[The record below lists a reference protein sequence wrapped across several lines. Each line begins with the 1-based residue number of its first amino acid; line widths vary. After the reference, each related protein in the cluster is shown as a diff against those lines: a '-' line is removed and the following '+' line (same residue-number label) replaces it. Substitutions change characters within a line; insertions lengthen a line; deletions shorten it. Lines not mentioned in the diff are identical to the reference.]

1 MFRNPVVAAVVVTAS
16 LAALASHLV
25 TPFDA
30 QSEPINRL
38 NDDCQPTTDQMAY
51 RVDQTLSL
59 THRGEDW
66 RLRLARFQDGAALFC
81 LTHQQNS
88 QHQRVDIESV
98 QNQFIDAVIPIAP
111 GSPVFDVVVRSGNG
125 RGAAQSSL
133 LLDLR
138 DPIKPQLWR
147 PASGE

>member
-1 MFRNPVVAAVVVTAS
+1 MSRNRVVAAVLTGVFAVVTAR
-16 LAALASHLV
+16 LL

-30 QSEPINRL
+30 QSEPTSRL

-51 RVDQTLSL
+51 RVDQMLSL
-59 THRGEDW
+59 NHRGEEW

-81 LTHQQNS
+81 LTHQPNS
-88 QHQRVDIESV
+88 QHQRVAIESL
-98 QNQFIDAVIPIAP
+98 QNQFIDAVTPTAP
-111 GSPVFDVVVRSGNG
+111 GSPVFEVVVRSGNG

-138 DPIKPQLWR
+138 DPIKPQLWH
-147 PASGE
+147 PAVGE

>member
-30 QSEPINRL
+30 QSEPISRL

-59 THRGEDW
+59 NHRGEDW

-98 QNQFIDAVIPIAP
+98 QNQFIDAVTPIAP

-125 RGAAQSSL
+125 RGASQSSL

-138 DPIKPQLWR
+138 DPIKPQLWH

>member
-1 MFRNPVVAAVVVTAS
+1 MSRNPVVAAVLTGVFAVV
-16 LAALASHLV
+16 AACLL

-30 QSEPINRL
+30 QSEPTSRL
-38 NDDCQPTTDQMAY
+38 NDDCQPTTDPMAY
-51 RVDQTLSL
+51 RLDQTFSL
-59 THRGEDW
+59 NHRGEEW

-98 QNQFIDAVIPIAP
+98 QNQFIDAVTPIAP
-111 GSPVFDVVVRSGNG
+111 GSPVFEVVVRSGNG

-138 DPIKPQLWR
+138 DPNKPQLWR
-147 PASGE
+147 PAVGE

>member
-1 MFRNPVVAAVVVTAS
+1 MSRNRFIAAAVGIGVFAVVAARL
-16 LAALASHLV
+16 LA
-25 TPFDA
+25 PFDA

-38 NDDCQPTTDQMAY
+38 NEDCQPTTDQMAY

-59 THRGEDW
+59 KHRGEDW

-81 LTHQQNS
+81 LTHQKNS
-88 QHQRVDIESV
+88 QHQRVDIQSV
-98 QNQFIDAVIPIAP
+98 QNQFIDAVTPIAP

-125 RGAAQSSL
+125 RGAGQRRL

-138 DPIKPQLWR
+138 DPGKPQLWDR
-147 PASGE
+147 APYE

>member
-16 LAALASHLV
+16 LAALATHLV

-30 QSEPINRL
+30 QSEPISRL

-59 THRGEDW
+59 KHRGENW

-81 LTHQQNS
+81 LTQQKNS
-88 QHQRVDIESV
+88 QHQRVDIESL
-98 QNQFIDAVIPIAP
+98 QNQFIDAVTPTGP
-111 GSPVFDVVVRSGNG
+111 GTSVFEVVVRSGNG

>member
-1 MFRNPVVAAVVVTAS
+1 MSRNRFIAAAVGIGVFAVVAAR
-16 LAALASHLV
+16 LL

-38 NDDCQPTTDQMAY
+38 NEDCQPTTDQMAY

-59 THRGEDW
+59 KHRGEDW

-81 LTHQQNS
+81 LTHQKNS
-88 QHQRVDIESV
+88 QHQRVDIQSV
-98 QNQFIDAVIPIAP
+98 QNQFIDAVTPIAP

-125 RGAAQSSL
+125 RGATQSSL

-138 DPIKPQLWR
+138 DPIKPQLWY
-147 PASGE
+147 PAVGE

>member
-125 RGAAQSSL
+125 RGASQSSL

-138 DPIKPQLWR
+138 DPIKPQLWH

>member
-1 MFRNPVVAAVVVTAS
+1 MSRNPVVAAAVLIGVFVVV
-16 LAALASHLV
+16 AARLL

-30 QSEPINRL
+30 HSESISRL
-38 NDDCQPTTDQMAY
+38 NDDCQPTTDQMVY

-59 THRGEDW
+59 KHRGEDW

-88 QHQRVDIESV
+88 QHQRVELESV
-98 QNQFIDAVIPIAP
+98 QNQFIDAVTPIEP
-111 GSPVFDVVVRSGNG
+111 GSPVFEVVVRSGNG
-125 RGAAQSSL
+125 RGAVQSSL

-138 DPIKPQLWR
+138 DPIKPQLWH

>member
-1 MFRNPVVAAVVVTAS
+1 MSRNPVVAAAVVTGVFAVV
-16 LAALASHLV
+16 AARLL

-30 QSEPINRL
+30 QSEPIRHL

-59 THRGEDW
+59 KHRGEDW

-81 LTHQQNS
+81 LTHQKNS
-88 QHQRVDIESV
+88 QHQRVDIQSV
-98 QNQFIDAVIPIAP
+98 QNQFIDAVTPIAP
-111 GSPVFDVVVRSGNG
+111 GSPVFEVVVRSGNG

-138 DPIKPQLWR
+138 DPIKPQLWH
-147 PASGE
+147 PAVGE

>member
-1 MFRNPVVAAVVVTAS
+1 MSRNPVIAAAVLTGVFAVAAARL
-16 LAALASHLV
+16 LA
-25 TPFDA
+25 PFDA

-38 NDDCQPTTDQMAY
+38 NDDCQPTTDPMAY
-51 RVDQTLSL
+51 RLDQTFSL
-59 THRGEDW
+59 NHRGEEW

-98 QNQFIDAVIPIAP
+98 QNQFIDAVTPIAP

-125 RGAAQSSL
+125 RGASQSGL

>member
-1 MFRNPVVAAVVVTAS
+1 MSRNPVVAAAVVISVFAVV
-16 LAALASHLV
+16 AARFF

-30 QSEPINRL
+30 QSEPISRL

-59 THRGEDW
+59 THRSEDW
-66 RLRLARFQDGAALFC
+66 LLRLARFQDGAALFC

-98 QNQFIDAVIPIAP
+98 QNQFIDAVTPIAP
-111 GSPVFDVVVRSGNG
+111 GSPVFDVVVKSGNG
-125 RGAAQSSL
+125 RGASQSGL

>member
-1 MFRNPVVAAVVVTAS
+1 MSRNRFIAAAVGIGVFAVVAAR
-16 LAALASHLV
+16 LL

-38 NDDCQPTTDQMAY
+38 NEDCQPTTDQMAY

-59 THRGEDW
+59 KHRGEDW

-81 LTHQQNS
+81 LTHQKNS
-88 QHQRVDIESV
+88 QHQRVDIQSV
-98 QNQFIDAVIPIAP
+98 QNQFIDAVTPIAP

-125 RGAAQSSL
+125 RGAGQRRL

-138 DPIKPQLWR
+138 DPGKPQLWDR
-147 PASGE
+147 APYE

>member
-1 MFRNPVVAAVVVTAS
+1 MSRNPVVAAAVLTGVFAVV
-16 LAALASHLV
+16 AARLL

-30 QSEPINRL
+30 QSEPTSRL

-51 RVDQTLSL
+51 RVDQMLSL
-59 THRGEDW
+59 NHRGEEW
-66 RLRLARFQDGAALFC
+66 RLRLARFQDGAALLC

-88 QHQRVDIESV
+88 QHQRVDIESL
-98 QNQFIDAVIPIAP
+98 QNQFIDAVTPTAP

-125 RGAAQSSL
+125 RGPAQSSL

-138 DPIKPQLWR
+138 DPIKPQLWH
-147 PASGE
+147 PAVGE

>member
-30 QSEPINRL
+30 QSEPISRL

-98 QNQFIDAVIPIAP
+98 QNQFIDAVTPIAP

-138 DPIKPQLWR
+138 DPIKPQLWH

>member
-30 QSEPINRL
+30 QSEPISRL

-59 THRGEDW
+59 KHRGEDW

-88 QHQRVDIESV
+88 QHQRVELESV
-98 QNQFIDAVIPIAP
+98 QNQFIDAVTPIEP
-111 GSPVFDVVVRSGNG
+111 GSPVFEVVVRSGNG

-138 DPIKPQLWR
+138 APIKPQLWH

>member
-30 QSEPINRL
+30 QSEPISRL

-88 QHQRVDIESV
+88 QHQRMDIESV
-98 QNQFIDAVIPIAP
+98 QNQFIDAVTPIAP

-138 DPIKPQLWR
+138 DPIKPQLWH

>member
-1 MFRNPVVAAVVVTAS
+1 MSRNRFIAAAAGIGVFAVVAAR
-16 LAALASHLV
+16 LL

-38 NDDCQPTTDQMAY
+38 NEDCQPTTDQMAY

-59 THRGEDW
+59 KHRGEDW

-81 LTHQQNS
+81 LTHQKNS
-88 QHQRVDIESV
+88 QHQRVDIQSV
-98 QNQFIDAVIPIAP
+98 QNQFIDAVTPIAP
-111 GSPVFDVVVRSGNG
+111 GSPVLDVVVRSGNG
-125 RGAAQSSL
+125 RGAGQRRL

-138 DPIKPQLWR
+138 DPGKPQLWDR
-147 PASGE
+147 APYD

>member
-1 MFRNPVVAAVVVTAS
+1 MSRNPVVAAAVVKGVFAVV
-16 LAALASHLV
+16 AAHLL
-25 TPFDA
+25 TPLDA
-30 QSEPINRL
+30 QSEAISRL

-98 QNQFIDAVIPIAP
+98 QNQFIDAVTPIAP

-138 DPIKPQLWR
+138 DPIKPQLWH

>member
-25 TPFDA
+25 TPFDG
-30 QSEPINRL
+30 QSEPISRL

-59 THRGEDW
+59 KHRGEDW

-81 LTHQQNS
+81 LTHQKNS

-98 QNQFIDAVIPIAP
+98 QNQFIDAVTPIAP

-138 DPIKPQLWR
+138 DPIKPQLWH

>member
-30 QSEPINRL
+30 QSEPISRL

-59 THRGEDW
+59 KHRGEDW

-88 QHQRVDIESV
+88 QHQRVELESV
-98 QNQFIDAVIPIAP
+98 QNQFIDAVTPIEP
-111 GSPVFDVVVRSGNG
+111 GSPVFEVVVRSGNG
-125 RGAAQSSL
+125 RGAVQSSL

-138 DPIKPQLWR
+138 DPIKPQLWH

>member
-66 RLRLARFQDGAALFC
+66 RLRLARFHDGAALFC
-81 LTHQQNS
+81 LTHQKNS
-88 QHQRVDIESV
+88 QHQRADIESL
-98 QNQFIDAVIPIAP
+98 QNQFIDVTLTGP
-111 GSPVFDVVVRSGNG
+111 GSSVFDVVVRSGNG

>member
-1 MFRNPVVAAVVVTAS
+1 MSRNPVVAAAVVKGVFAVV
-16 LAALASHLV
+16 AAHLL
-25 TPFDA
+25 TPLDA
-30 QSEPINRL
+30 QSEAISRL

-59 THRGEDW
+59 KHRGENW

-81 LTHQQNS
+81 LTQQKNS
-88 QHQRVDIESV
+88 QHQRVDIESL
-98 QNQFIDAVIPIAP
+98 QNQFIDAVTPTGP
-111 GSPVFDVVVRSGNG
+111 GSSVFDVVVRSGNG

-138 DPIKPQLWR
+138 DPIKPKVWR

>member
-59 THRGEDW
+59 KHRGEDW

-88 QHQRVDIESV
+88 QHQRVDIESL

-138 DPIKPQLWR
+138 DPIKPQLWH